1 MNKSIL
7 TSSTLVA
14 EVGEAPQVP
23 EAHAVADAGE
33 DELQLVGPVVS
44 PGAVVGA
51 RVAQGP
57 GVGGAGGEV
66 FVVDQPATGRGSGD
80 SCRYAKDNNT

>member
-14 EVGEAPQVP
+14 EVGEAPQVA
-23 EAHAVADAGE
+23 EAHTVADAGE
-33 DELQLVGPVVS
+33 DELQLVGPVVP

-51 RVAQGP
+51 RVAQGA

-66 FVVDQPATGRGSGD
+66 VVVDQPGTWENRVRK
-80 SCRYAKDNNT
+80 CE